1 MLNIAVVSGS
11 SQLDSQSSKVA
22 EFIRSRLALDFKSRI
37 ESSSIVDLG
46 RSPLPLWPEK
56 NENLSGHVANL
67 RKADGIVLIVPE
79 WNGMAAPAVKNL
91 FIHAGADEFA
101 HKPALLVG
109 VSAGAAGNGPL
120 NEVRGS
126 SFKNSRINYIPE
138 QLIVRD
144 VCNVL
149 NESVAASENDEYY
162 RQRMQYAL
170 DILVKYAAALK
181 PIRETIDMS
190 IPEFASGM

>member
-1 MLNIAVVSGS
+1 MLNIAIVSGS
-11 SQLDSQSSKVA
+11 SQVDSQSSKVA
-22 EFIRSRLALDFKSRI
+22 GFFKHKIELEFGSRV
-37 ESSSIVDLG
+37 SSCSIVDLG
-46 RSPLPLWPEK
+46 RKPLTLWPEQ
-56 NENLSGHVANL
+56 NDNLDGHIGSLKKAN
-67 RKADGIVLIVPE
+67 AIVLIVPE

-91 FIHAGADEFA
+91 FVHAGAGEFA

-120 NEVRGS
+120 NELRGS

-138 QLIVRD
+138 QLIIRD

-149 NESVAASENDEYY
+149 NQAAAVSDADEYY
-162 RQRMQYAL
+162 HKRMTYAL
-170 DILVKYAAALK
+170 GILVEYAIALK
-181 PIRETIDMS
+181 PVREAIDMS